1 MNIVKL
7 VMLQASCVI
16 DENKL
21 LTDICNNQPMSGGI
35 PEPLS
40 SMC

>member
-21 LTDICNNQPMSGGI
+21 LTDICSNQSLSGGI

-40 SMC
+40 AMC

>member
-21 LTDICNNQPMSGGI
+21 LTDICSNQPLSGGI
-35 PEPLS
+35 PESPS
-40 SMC
+40 AMC